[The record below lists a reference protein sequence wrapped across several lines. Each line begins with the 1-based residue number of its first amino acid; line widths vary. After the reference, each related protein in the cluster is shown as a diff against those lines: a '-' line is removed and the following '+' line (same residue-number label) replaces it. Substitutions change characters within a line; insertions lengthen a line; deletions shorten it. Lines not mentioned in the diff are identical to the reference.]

1 MKTSFDR
8 ISISNKDLQVG
19 DLVLKW
25 DKSHE
30 DKGEHT
36 KFQCLWLGPF
46 VISEKLGPNTY
57 RLQTLEGLSER
68 FYHFSIKDQ
77 SKMIK

>member
-30 DKGEHT
+30 DKGENT

-46 VISEKLGPNTY
+46 VISKKLGPNTFQ
-57 RLQTLEGLSER
+57 LQTLEGWAETFPVKGLILKKY
-68 FYHFSIKDQ
+68 FH
-77 SKMIK
+77 

>member
-36 KFQCLWLGPF
+36 KFQHLWLGPF
-46 VISEKLGPNTY
+46 VISKKLGANTY
-57 RLQTLEGLSER
+57 RLQTLEGQSETFPVNGMILKKY
-68 FYHFSIKDQ
+68 FY
-77 SKMIK
+77 